1 MIITSKIQINRSD
14 SVTIKQKVNK
24 KSEDKSCASTIK
36 KEIYDLL
43 TAQNTDL
50 RTETGMIRETTL
62 MTGTFRPPLNYL
74 ATLSATYYIRNSE
87 ISVFVSTLG
96 RQNNE

>member
-14 SVTIKQKVNK
+14 SVTIKQKVDK
-24 KSEDKSCASTIK
+24 KSEYKSCASTIK

-43 TAQNTDL
+43 TAQNADL

-62 MTGTFRPPLNYL
+62 MTGIFRPPLNL
-74 ATLSATYYIRNSE
+74 LPTLSDTYCIRNSE
-87 ISVFVSTLG
+87 IPASLLTKDAN
-96 RQNNE
+96 Q